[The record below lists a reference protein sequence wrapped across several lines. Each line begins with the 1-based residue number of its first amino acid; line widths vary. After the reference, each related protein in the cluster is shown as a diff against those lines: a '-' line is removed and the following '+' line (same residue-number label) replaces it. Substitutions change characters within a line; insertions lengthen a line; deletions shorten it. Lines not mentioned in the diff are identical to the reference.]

1 MRKAFKPLIVLSL
14 LPIAAACGG
23 GGGESTDTIP
33 ADTNLVVTATNAIA
47 FDKTEYSVAAGE
59 IAVAYQN
66 DSPIRHTLIVIE
78 DGEKVP
84 NFKLVP
90 NAMAGF
96 PARFRTSA
104 AKPANIS
111 RTGWINSRWTIPG
124 QSKPATST
132 IMGRETQTS
141 HDLPP
146 ASHAVSATM
155 PAQRNT

>member
-84 NFKLVP
+84 NFKLVVNKKGDVDTGSITLP
-90 NAMAGF
+90 AGTYTLF
-96 PARFRTSA
+96 CDV
-104 AKPANIS
+104 
-111 RTGWINSRWTIPG
+111 PG
-124 QSKPATST
+124 HTNMKATLT
-132 IMGRETQTS
+132 VE
-141 HDLPP
+141 
-146 ASHAVSATM
+146 
-155 PAQRNT
+155 

>member
-23 GGGESTDTIP
+23 GGGESADTIP

-84 NFKLVP
+84 DFKLVVNKKGDVDTGSITLP
-90 NAMAGF
+90 AGTYTLF
-96 PARFRTSA
+96 CDV
-104 AKPANIS
+104 
-111 RTGWINSRWTIPG
+111 PG
-124 QSKPATST
+124 HTNMKATLT
-132 IMGRETQTS
+132 VE
-141 HDLPP
+141 
-146 ASHAVSATM
+146 
-155 PAQRNT
+155 

>member
-1 MRKAFKPLIVLSL
+1 MFKAFKPLIALSL

-23 GGGESTDTIP
+23 GGGESTDTSP

-84 NFKLVP
+84 NFKLVVNKKGDVDTGSITLP
-90 NAMAGF
+90 AGTYTLF
-96 PARFRTSA
+96 CDV
-104 AKPANIS
+104 
-111 RTGWINSRWTIPG
+111 PG
-124 QSKPATST
+124 HTNMKATLT
-132 IMGRETQTS
+132 VE
-141 HDLPP
+141 
-146 ASHAVSATM
+146 
-155 PAQRNT
+155 

>member
-1 MRKAFKPLIVLSL
+1 VLSL
-14 LPIAAACGG
+14 LPITAACGG

-84 NFKLVP
+84 NFKLVVNKKGDVDTGSITLP
-90 NAMAGF
+90 AGTYTLF
-96 PARFRTSA
+96 CDV
-104 AKPANIS
+104 
-111 RTGWINSRWTIPG
+111 PG
-124 QSKPATST
+124 HTNMKATLT
-132 IMGRETQTS
+132 VE
-141 HDLPP
+141 
-146 ASHAVSATM
+146 
-155 PAQRNT
+155 